1 VVSRLNIKPAT
12 DLVPWPFFGTRCD
25 RCPLMTTASARI
37 EIKLDFLPVSVFL
50 QMRSTVFLFLF
61 VMPLLL
67 LAEDT
72 PLDSL
77 PQAVRET
84 IDMEKGDGVVKSAE
98 SYVWGEATI
107 FKVEID
113 VNGVPT
119 VELQIAGNGKLIR
132 VDDLRVEKDDENEDN
147 TPD

>member
-1 VVSRLNIKPAT
+1 M
-12 DLVPWPFFGTRCD
+12 D
-25 RCPLMTTASARI
+25 RS
-37 EIKLDFLPVSVFL
+37 EIKLDFFPVSVL
-50 QMRSTVFLFLF
+50 WRMRLSVFLF
-61 VMPLLL
+61 VAAMPLLS
-67 LAEDT
+67 LADDS

-98 SYVWGEATI
+98 SYVWGDATI

-113 VNGVPT
+113 VDGVAA

-132 VDDLRVEKDDENEDN
+132 VDDLRVEKDDD
-147 TPD
+147 TDDSASD